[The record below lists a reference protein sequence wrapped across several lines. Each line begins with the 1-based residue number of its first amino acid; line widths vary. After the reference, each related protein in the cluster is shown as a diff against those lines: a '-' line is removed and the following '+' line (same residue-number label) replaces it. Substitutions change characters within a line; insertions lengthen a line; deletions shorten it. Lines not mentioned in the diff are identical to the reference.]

1 MTTVYVLAALI
12 VLAASIFVIPA
23 LASPVRVLPR
33 RPDPQPGGISWKVD
47 FRLWFPSWRGG
58 YIVQHVRIRERVTDC
73 NDPDFKAPHVDRR
86 VEFWEAWEVRPGRM
100 KPESVPPLAPS
111 MPAPDSDDIFGFG
124 IPERDLGMQ
133 DQGRVR
139 LEVRAEVRFF
149 PGVTLPATF
158 VRGNPATQAGAALS
172 DKNRPPFWRPGGTRH
187 DLTAEWENCG
197 GAIRRWKL
205 VEEIPKFRE

>member
-33 RPDPQPGGISWKVD
+33 RPDPQPLGISWKVD

-73 NDPDFKAPHVDRR
+73 GDPTFAQPFIDKST
-86 VEFWEAWEVRPGRM
+86 EFWEAWEVRPGRVR
-100 KPESVPPLAPS
+100 PE
-111 MPAPDSDDIFGFG
+111 PAPPPAPAHDFDDIFGFG
-124 IPERDLGMQ
+124 IPQAQLAGGRR
-133 DQGRVR
+133 GRVR
-139 LEVRAEVRFF
+139 IEVTAEVRFF

-158 VRGNPATQAGAALS
+158 VRQNPATQAGFALS
-172 DKNRPPFWRPGGTRH
+172 DVNRPPFWRPGGARH
-187 DLTAEWENCG
+187 DLTAEWECCPG
-197 GAIRRWKL
+197 EQKWTR
-205 VEEIPKFRE
+205 VDEFPKFRD